1 MSCSVNPSIKTQ
13 VSAASEP
20 TYHEEWTL
28 NSACRSRQPPA
39 PQRGK
44 TPSGS
49 TRGHLNQRPS
59 FARSPCRS
67 RAKERKLSGCWDG
80 MNPRPARTWI
90 RAEVRAGDGKDHV
103 APAHRVRGQA
113 LVIAPALADTYT
125 VRTTSDSSTTACPN
139 PTTAPGLLVDA
150 YTGHGGRVSAS
161 LQVRSRRRRRRVAAQ
176 PLDSAPRRPPV
187 RVRLATCPG

>member
-1 MSCSVNPSIKTQ
+1 
-13 VSAASEP
+13 
-20 TYHEEWTL
+20 
-28 NSACRSRQPPA
+28 
-39 PQRGK
+39 
-44 TPSGS
+44 
-49 TRGHLNQRPS
+49 
-59 FARSPCRS
+59 
-67 RAKERKLSGCWDG
+67 
-80 MNPRPARTWI
+80 MNPRPARTRI
-90 RAEVRAGDGKDHV
+90 RPEVSAGDGKDHV
-103 APAHRVRGQA
+103 APAHRVRAQA

-187 RVRLATCPG
+187 RVRLATSPG